1 MIIAII
7 GGLGCYIVINL
18 IKVKL
23 QYNDALDAFGIH
35 GVGGVLGAVLT
46 GVFQSHKVNDA
57 IENGLIYTGDFK
69 VILIQLTAAL
79 ATVVFSAIVTYII
92 ARIIKSF
99 TPLATT
105 EEDKTGLDEIVHGEK
120 AYFYGELNKFN
131 RRMKF

>member
-1 MIIAII
+1 M
-7 GGLGCYIVINL
+7 
-18 IKVKL
+18 
-23 QYNDALDAFGIH
+23 
-35 GVGGVLGAVLT
+35 
-46 GVFQSHKVNDA
+46 FQSHKVNDA

-120 AYFYGELNKFN
+120 AYFYGDLNIFKHRIN
-131 RRMKF
+131 M